1 MKIVNAKLLTD
12 FARENP
18 NAATAINRWVEVVK
32 AVEWKHHGDL
42 KQVFPQ
48 ADYVGNSR
56 YVFNLK
62 GNSYRLAAVVVFFAG
77 MLQVRFIGTHAK
89 YDRIDSSTI

>member
-1 MKIVNAKLLTD
+1 MKIVNAKLLID

-18 NAATAINRWVEVVK
+18 NAAAAINRWVEAVK
-32 AVEWKHHGDL
+32 AATWRHHSDL
-42 KQVFPQ
+42 KQLFPQ

-62 GNSYRLAAVVVFFAG
+62 GNDYRLVAVVVFFAG
-77 MLQVRFIGTHAK
+77 TLQVRFIGAHAK
-89 YDRIDSSTI
+89 YDRIDCSTI